1 MKKGVSS
8 FFYLANTIILFST
21 YEVVSKTLVNKV
33 NPFQINFIRFFI
45 GGIILLAFLAVK
57 KNVFIGLKDLGATA
71 LIGIINVVISM
82 NLIQIS
88 LFMEGAKASVVAVIF
103 SSNPIFVSLIA
114 VLIDKEKINYI
125 KLIGLIMGVV
135 GIFAIF
141 FEDISLSGTDFI
153 SPLLALLSAAFFG
166 LYTVLGRKVSVRIGS
181 LKMNAYSFI
190 IGSLTLLP
198 ILAFFKMPVI
208 RFDHSAMG
216 QIIYLSVFVTGIAYL
231 TYFKGLSIAGA
242 GKGSLVFFV
251 KPVLASVI
259 AIVYLKEQAA
269 ASLFIGTALIL
280 SGITLVIKSEELHK
294 KAR

>member
-1 MKKGVSS
+1 LKKGVSS

-153 SPLLALLSAAFFG
+153 SPLLAMLSAAFFG

>member
-1 MKKGVSS
+1 
-8 FFYLANTIILFST
+8 
-21 YEVVSKTLVNKV
+21 LVNKV